1 MALIVVNESSMELDE
16 KLEQALPKVVR
27 AALAPQW
34 NPEDVEIGLTLVDDE
49 AIEIGRAHV

>member
-34 NPEDVEIGLTLVDDE
+34 NPQDVEIGLTLVDDE
-49 AIEIGRAHV
+49 AMRS